1 MTNPS
6 GYASEIY
13 LGGMGGARP
22 SFTTDATALEAAARE
37 VLAPEPFW
45 YVAGAATSGS
55 TAGANRAAFD
65 DWRIVPRMLT
75 GSTVRDLSTT
85 VLGTTLPTPIVT
97 APVGVQSIVHPDAE
111 LAAARVTAE

>member
-6 GYASEIY
+6 QYASEIY

-22 SFTTDATALEAAARE
+22 AFTTDLIALEAAARE

-55 TAGANRAAFD
+55 TAVANRAAFD

-85 VLGTTLPTPIVT
+85 VLGTRLS
-97 APVGVQSIVHPDAE
+97 APVITSPIGVQSIVHPD
-111 LAAARVTAE
+111 